1 MKKFCFR
8 LQKLLDLETQR
19 EEQEKLQLQSLV
31 NNLQGNE
38 MVLNHLQVS
47 LRQNQDDLTG
57 KKIKS
62 LDLQKITIFQNYISA
77 LNTKIEFQERKVN
90 SIVEEVDKKRKDLIG
105 IKKSRKMLEKL
116 RIKDKSVYTS
126 TNRKSEIKQLD
137 DISGYRRYTA

>member
-8 LQKLLDLETQR
+8 LQKLLDLETQC

-90 SIVEEVDKKRKDLIG
+90 SIVEEVEKKRNVLVG
-105 IKKSRKMLEKL
+105 IKKNRKVLEKL
-116 RIKDKSVYTS
+116 RIKDKSVYTL

-137 DISGYRRYTA
+137 DIAGRKWYTV